1 VTELRQRVYRSAK
14 EIIAWVEQHFAQRY
28 SLRGMHDLLD
38 RLNFSFQKGRLIPGK
53 ANVAAQQTFVAAYQE
68 LQAELQ
74 PDDRVY
80 FMDGVHPMYNVQ
92 PGYGWAPRGERFGLP
107 STPGR
112 QRYNILGVYGPQD
125 GEYLD
130 IQTTDTLNAQTVILL
145 GDKIQQAHPTG
156 RNIIFCDNVR
166 YQHAKIV
173 QEHFAQTNVELRFLP
188 AYAPNLN
195 LIERLWRFMKA
206 TVLSIY
212 YPTFDAFVQAIREFF
227 DHLDCYADDLS
238 SLMTEKFEIL
248 EPVTR

>member
-1 VTELRQRVYRSAK
+1 MEQR
-14 EIIAWVEQHFAQRY
+14 FAQRY

-68 LQAELQ
+68 LQAELR

-173 QEHFAQTNVELRFLP
+173 HEHFAGTNIEFRFLP
-188 AYAPNLN
+188 PYAPNLN
-195 LIERLWRFMKA
+195 LIELLWKFMKA
-206 TVLSIY
+206 EVLRKY
-212 YPTFDAFVQAIREFF
+212 YPTFAQFVEAIQNFLRN
-227 DHLDCYADDLS
+227 LRQYAQELAT
-238 SLMTEKFEIL
+238 LMTERFEIL
-248 EPVTR
+248 APAT